1 MSYVV
6 LPMAFRTVQHFASCR
21 WSKGEIVF
29 VIKSAATGV
38 VAPTIV
44 RLCVAVVK
52 RVLLADLWLITL
64 FFTPM
69 PRPEVTDPR

>member
-6 LPMAFRTVQHFASCR
+6 LLMVFRTVQRFASCR
-21 WSKGEIVF
+21 WSKGAIVF
-29 VIKSAATGV
+29 VIRGVAIAVAAL
-38 VAPTIV
+38 TIV
-44 RLCVAVVK
+44 RQRVAVLK

-69 PRPEVTDPR
+69 PRPEVTGPR